1 METILVIDDEPGA
14 QESFRMVLKDDYH
27 VIIAENGKKALE
39 ELGRNPVD
47 LVILDMIMPGM
58 DGLEVLDRIKKS
70 SDCPEVIMVTVATK
84 IGTAVTA
91 MKLGAYDY
99 IAKPFD
105 ITELRIVVDKAL
117 NKRRLIKEVARLES
131 KLNQTRGRLKMSA
144 LKPAP
149 GVENKKDISKA
160 LSSRTGALSSRT
172 GALSSRTS
180 LDEARNRF
188 ERELIKEALKR
199 CAGVQTKAAKLLKT
213 SRRILRYRMDKLD
226 IK

>member
-1 METILVIDDEPGA
+1 MVVDDEPGA
-14 QESFRMVLKDDYH
+14 REAFRMVLKDDYH
-27 VIIAENGKKALE
+27 VIIAENGEKALKE
-39 ELGRNPVD
+39 FGRNHNHID
-47 LVILDMIMPGM
+47 LIILDMIMPGM
-58 DGLEVLDRIKKS
+58 DGLEVLNRIKKS

-117 NKRRLIKEVARLES
+117 NKRRLVKKVARLES
-131 KLNQTRGRLKMSA
+131 KLNRTYGKTKAPA
-144 LKPAP
+144 LKPEP
-149 GVENKKDISKA
+149 VLENKKDIAKA
-160 LSSRTGALSSRT
+160 LSSRTGALL
-172 GALSSRTS
+172 GRTS

-188 ERELIKEALKR
+188 ERELIKVAMKR

-213 SRRILRYRMDKLD
+213 SRRILRYRMDKLR